1 MYIVGVFLTW
11 ALSGIKIYH
20 FFGKISNFFM
30 ENGCNDRKIKRGG
43 GGGGCS
49 VIVSENQKLF
59 SFFRISFGI
68 KAIGTLVRFEFEGNI
83 M

>member
-1 MYIVGVFLTW
+1 MVK
-11 ALSGIKIYH
+11 KIYH
-20 FFGKISNFFM
+20 FFGKISNFLWKM
-30 ENGCNDRKIKRGG
+30 DAMIEKISGA
-43 GGGGCS
+43 
-49 VIVSENQKLF
+49 VAVAATVSENHKLF